1 MLLFYLFLLY
11 NLTYLPIFILF
22 YMASFGEHLKELR
35 SEKNISQSEL
45 ANLIGMHSTHIS
57 RYERDLTQPTLEVI
71 KKIAEALSV
80 STDALIYGSSDQQAK
95 NKIKDTEL
103 LTMFNKVQSLEDK
116 DINVIKSLISAYI
129 LKTDLQKNLKV

>member
-1 MLLFYLFLLY
+1 
-11 NLTYLPIFILF
+11 
-22 YMASFGEHLKELR
+22 
-35 SEKNISQSEL
+35 
-45 ANLIGMHSTHIS
+45 
-57 RYERDLTQPTLEVI
+57 LEVI

-116 DINVIKSLISAYI
+116 DISAIKSLISAYI
-129 LKTDLQKNLKV
+129 LKTDLQKNLNG

>member
-1 MLLFYLFLLY
+1 M
-11 NLTYLPIFILF
+11 
-22 YMASFGEHLKELR
+22 
-35 SEKNISQSEL
+35 
-45 ANLIGMHSTHIS
+45 
-57 RYERDLTQPTLEVI
+57 EVI

-116 DINVIKSLISAYI
+116 DISAIKSLISAYI
-129 LKTDLQKNLKV
+129 LKTDLQKNLNG